1 MENIYINLVN
11 HMSIGASI
19 MSPSGKTIFMNETFR
34 QAIGEQEEFIY
45 SADLFSP
52 EYLRKLSTSIFIRTL
67 QEKREVR
74 GSQLYVS
81 EDKTLYNIMLRD
93 KPIMDSDNNVVAV
106 LACAEFILPMGH
118 ADSPQ
123 QLLEANSGNAFIY
136 ESGIMREIVER
147 VRQVAKIPAT
157 ILLLG
162 ESGVG
167 KDKLA
172 EYIHSV
178 SDRADGPMVTVNCA
192 AITENLIESELF
204 GYESGAFTGAGRGG
218 KKGLIEEADGGTLF
232 LDEINSLP
240 LSLQG
245 KLLRVIETKMVRRV
259 GANTEHKVDFR
270 LIAASN
276 RDLRTMV
283 AEGDFRED
291 LFYRINVF
299 AETIPPLRERK
310 EDIIP
315 LLNYFMTEFADKYHI
330 NGRLSNRD
338 MSLAISYSWPGNV
351 RELRNF
357 AEQIAVVGTSPI
369 LRAAEMEERSAI
381 VVPVRSETGTLRE
394 KMEGYE
400 KELIRE
406 ALRTNISKK
415 DAARELGIDPAVL
428 SRKIARYGLR
438 DSSGTHCE

>member
-1 MENIYINLVN
+1 MDNIYINLVN

-34 QAIGEQEEFIY
+34 KAIGEQEEFIY
-45 SADLFSP
+45 NADLFSP
-52 EYLRKLSTSIFIRTL
+52 EYLRKLSTSIFIKTL
-67 QEKREVR
+67 KEKKEVR

-93 KPIMDSDNNVVAV
+93 KPIMDEDNNVVAV

-123 QLLEANSGNAFIY
+123 MLLEADAGTALIY
-136 ESGIMREIVER
+136 ESDVMREIIER
-147 VRQVAKIPAT
+147 VKQIARIPAT

-178 SDRADGPMVTVNCA
+178 SDRAGGPFVTVNCA

-204 GYESGAFTGAGRGG
+204 GYENGAFTGAGRGG

-240 LSLQG
+240 LALQG
-245 KLLRVIETKMVRRV
+245 KLLRVIETKLVRRV
-259 GANTEHKVDFR
+259 GATSEKKVDFR
-270 LIAASN
+270 LITASN
-276 RDLRTMV
+276 RDLRKLV
-283 AEGDFRED
+283 KEGTFRED

-315 LLNYFMTEFADKYHI
+315 LLNYFLKEFADRYQIYSH
-330 NGRLSNRD
+330 LSNRD
-338 MSLAISYSWPGNV
+338 MAIALGYSWPGNV

-369 LRAAEMEERSAI
+369 LREMEKKRDDVVQVNAAEN
-381 VVPVRSETGTLRE
+381 GTLRE
-394 KMEGYE
+394 KLEQYE
-400 KELIRE
+400 KELILQ
-406 ALRTNISKK
+406 ALRGNVSKRN
-415 DAARELGIDPAVL
+415 AAQELGIDPAVL
-428 SRKIARYGLR
+428 SRKIARYGLK
-438 DSSGTHCE
+438 DF